1 MGRSLALESRQ
12 GRCRGWSRVSRS
24 CAEGGVGGEHISLW
38 KEKSRTG
45 KHRPLL
51 WLRSDLG
58 QAWKSRTGKLS
69 PRQLAPALS
78 ITTYVKEK
86 TAIHRRCPLGF
97 RFAIITKG
105 HSHTHAHR
113 AATSLPEQAAPFHI
127 NGRADRRRL
136 IRNSASTLR
145 ALFTQPLVARGRSRA
160 IGIRG
165 APPRAESTPRSR
177 SKSPACTRIQ
187 NPGEK
192 P

>member
-58 QAWKSRTGKLS
+58 QAWKSRTVKLS
-69 PRQLAPALS
+69 PRQLVPALS

-127 NGRADRRRL
+127 NGRADR
-136 IRNSASTLR
+136 
-145 ALFTQPLVARGRSRA
+145 
-160 IGIRG
+160 
-165 APPRAESTPRSR
+165 
-177 SKSPACTRIQ
+177 
-187 NPGEK
+187 
-192 P
+192 